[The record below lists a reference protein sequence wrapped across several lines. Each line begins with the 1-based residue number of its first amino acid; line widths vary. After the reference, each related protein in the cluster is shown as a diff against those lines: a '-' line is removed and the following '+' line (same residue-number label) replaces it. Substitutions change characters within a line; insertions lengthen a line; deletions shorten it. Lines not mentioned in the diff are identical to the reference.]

1 MTEGSPSTGKSETV
15 AVVSYEASRH
25 LSALTTFY
33 RDIWDPAATE
43 QSVARARAEGAA
55 QNPVA
60 PGTEAPTFL
69 FLKGET
75 ILGHLSTIPVQ
86 LWTGSAER
94 PAYWFIGFMVRP
106 EHRNGPVGALL
117 LREAV
122 KQLELTLSLTVALP
136 SVRLFRAVG
145 FTDLGVVP
153 NYIRVLRA
161 GRVLRR
167 LDLDALGVE
176 GLPRVVRAGI
186 AVARQPLITPLAGVL
201 AQLGLEGLA
210 VARSWRAAGRISGG
224 AGKGESVE
232 DLWTGARR
240 RMGLAAARDDAYLA
254 RRYESAGDPYRVVR
268 LHRAGRLGGVAYV
281 RAPRTEGDPR
291 LRGIRVATLSD
302 VLFPLDQP
310 ELGLRLLRGAE
321 VAARDLGADALL
333 ASMSH
338 REIRPL
344 LAKRGFVPA
353 GGNLRFLVRD
363 ARGELP
369 GDSTLD
375 DWWVSRGDM
384 NADSVF

>member
-1 MTEGSPSTGKSETV
+1 MDGPPKAGRPETV
-15 AVVSYEASRH
+15 AVVPFEASH
-25 LSALTTFY
+25 LPALAAFY
-33 RDIWDPAATE
+33 RDIWDPEASE
-43 QSVARARAEGAA
+43 ESVARARAEGAA
-55 QNPVA
+55 HNPVA
-60 PGTEAPTFL
+60 PGSEVPTFL
-69 FLKGET
+69 FVQGDT

-86 LWTGSAER
+86 VWTGNGQR

-122 KQLELTLSLTVALP
+122 RRLELTLSLTVALP

-145 FTDLGVVP
+145 FTDLGLVP

-161 GRVLRR
+161 GRVLPR
-167 LDLDALGVE
+167 LDLAALGVE

-186 AVARQPLITPLAGVL
+186 AVARQPLITPLAGAM
-201 AQLGLEGLA
+201 AQLGLEALA
-210 VARSWRAAGRISGG
+210 VARSWRAAGRISEGG
-224 AGKGESVE
+224 GKGESVE
-232 DLWTGARR
+232 DLWTGARG
-240 RMGLAAARDDAYLA
+240 RMGLVAARDDAYLT

-268 LHRAGRLGGVAYV
+268 LHRGGELCGVAYV
-281 RAPRTEGDPR
+281 RAPREEGDPR

-302 VLFPLDQP
+302 VLFPLDKP
-310 ELGLRLLRGAE
+310 GLGLRLIRGAE

-344 LAKRGFVPA
+344 LARRGFVPA

-369 GDSTLD
+369 GNTALD